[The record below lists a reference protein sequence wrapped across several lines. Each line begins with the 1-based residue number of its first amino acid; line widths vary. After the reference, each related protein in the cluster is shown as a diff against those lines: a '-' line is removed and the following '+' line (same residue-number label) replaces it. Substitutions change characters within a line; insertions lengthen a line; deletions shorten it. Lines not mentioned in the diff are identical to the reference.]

1 MGSAAMFTAVTGADA
16 QQVRIDVVANNLANL
31 GTLGFKRVRA
41 DFEDLLYE
49 TVQKPSSDGSS
60 PTGLQFG
67 RGTRIV
73 ATQHIHTPGP
83 LRQTGQSLDLAI
95 EGQGLFAITRLNGST
110 GYTRSGSF
118 RLDVNGNLVTPDGLP
133 LDPPIAIPQ
142 DAVSITIS
150 QDGRIQV
157 TQPGSTTPSEVGQL
171 QLTRF
176 PNPAGLEA
184 IGHNLYSETASSGT
198 PVTGQPGQD
207 AFGTIAQGS
216 LEESNVNI
224 AEELVNLILAQRAFE
239 ANTRVIE
246 TSNEMLRYVTQ
257 R

>member
-1 MGSAAMFTAVTGADA
+1 MFTAVTGADA
-16 QQVRIDVVANNLANL
+16 QQMRIDVVANNLANL

-73 ATQHIHTPGP
+73 ATEHIHTPGP

-95 EGQGLFAITRLNGST
+95 EGQGLFAVTRLNGST
-110 GYTRSGSF
+110 AYTRSGSF
-118 RLDVNGNLVTPDGLP
+118 RLDVNGNLVMPDGLP
-133 LDPPIAIPQ
+133 LDPPISIPE
-142 DAVSITIS
+142 DALSITIS

-157 TQPGSTTPSEVGQL
+157 TQPGSTTPAEVGQL

-198 PVTGQPGQD
+198 PVTGQPGEE